1 MGHIRVIIVFQVE
14 RVKRSAQ
21 CGDRQ
26 KEGLGVSWWAM
37 IELVLLPVDVARLL
51 LARLSAVAISSAA
64 GLLLSVLCSIDD
76 AVRDASRHH
85 DPWEG
90 RTAIQRYRELYPLQ

>member
-1 MGHIRVIIVFQVE
+1 MV
-14 RVKRSAQ
+14 
-21 CGDRQ
+21 
-26 KEGLGVSWWAM
+26 
-37 IELVLLPVDVARLL
+37 IELVLLPAVAVARLL

-85 DPWEG
+85 GPWEG
-90 RTAIQRYRELYPLQ
+90 RMAIQRYRELYPLQ